1 MGSTNPTIAIGMPT
15 QNNAVSTPIISS
27 TAPSTTRPV
36 SATPLPPLRP
46 EGLPSNEPPQHE
58 DYAQALGDREEQEEG
73 PEVPH
78 ARAAD
83 EQAVEHDL
91 QRDEGPQRAH
101 RAVRGRVER
110 EPPLAPPE
118 REGEDRGELEGE
130 AHGQGP
136 PDAEADRQGPD
147 AVCLVRHVV
156 RGGRGRGA
164 RPPPRRPRRRRAPP
178 PAP

>member
-1 MGSTNPTIAIGMPT
+1 MPT
-15 QNNAVSTPIISS
+15 QNNAVSTPMISS

-46 EGLPSNEPPQHE
+46 EGLPSTDAPQQE
-58 DYAQALGDREEQEEG
+58 DYAQALGDREDQEEG

-91 QRDEGPQRAH
+91 EGDEGPQRAH

-118 REGEDRGELEGE
+118 REGEDRGELESGD
-130 AHGQGP
+130 HGQGA
-136 PDAEADRQGPD
+136 PD
-147 AVCLVRHVV
+147 
-156 RGGRGRGA
+156 
-164 RPPPRRPRRRRAPP
+164 RRAPP
-178 PAP
+178 PPAPAGGGAGGSPPGRGPPRGA